1 MNMMNI
7 INKILRIEEIKK
19 EIIREIIDGKIKK
32 PEIFMNNII
41 HKKKLKKERKKIK
54 YLKGYF

>member
-32 PEIFMNNII
+32 QEIFMNNII
-41 HKKKLKKERKKIK
+41 HKKKLK
-54 YLKGYF
+54 